1 MRRSSATRSSAASC
15 PAQRLRRLGVRKV
28 RQIARPDSDEAR
40 PTSSSA
46 RAPRFA
52 SRFSAPA
59 SHRCPRASLR
69 PCDVANEHRGTGLAF
84 HAERPSSLESMTR
97 GRRLTAMAIRLNTA
111 LGTGVLAAAALTLAC
126 SERHTPLAGVLADVS
141 ASPASQTTSYS
152 GRATVLQATVL
163 GLPPVVLADAG
174 PLPPSGGAE
183 DASLL
188 NASVPGLLTAEVLH
202 ASTVG
207 QGNASR
213 SEASVA
219 ELSLTAAGN
228 TVSAG
233 LLQARA
239 SAVCGAGGATATGSS
254 NITALSVNG
263 QTVAISG
270 TPNQRVPLPVGEV
283 IINEQTT
290 NGAGDITV
298 NALHIKVPGVADVI
312 VSSTHADITCQPAP
326 PPPVCTGAD
335 FATGGGW
342 ITGTPSGAK
351 ANFGVAGGIKQGQ
364 FWGHLTYIDHGPNGP
379 RVKGTGVT
387 AYKVVNPTTR
397 HIEGTAQVNG
407 QDGFTYQVD
416 VADNGEPGRSD
427 TFTLQLSGGYGAS
440 GTLAGGNI
448 QLHVP
453 SCQ

>member
-1 MRRSSATRSSAASC
+1 
-15 PAQRLRRLGVRKV
+15 
-28 RQIARPDSDEAR
+28 
-40 PTSSSA
+40 
-46 RAPRFA
+46 
-52 SRFSAPA
+52 
-59 SHRCPRASLR
+59 
-69 PCDVANEHRGTGLAF
+69 
-84 HAERPSSLESMTR
+84 
-97 GRRLTAMAIRLNTA
+97 MAIRLNTA
-111 LGTGVLAAAALTLAC
+111 LATGLLAVAALTLGC
-126 SERHTPLAGVLADVS
+126 SERHAPLAGILADAT
-141 ASPASQTTSYS
+141 ASPSNQATSYS
-152 GRATVLQATVL
+152 GRATVLQATAL
-163 GLPPVVLADAG
+163 GFQPVVLVDAG
-174 PLPPSGGAE
+174 PLSPSGGAE
-183 DASLL
+183 EASLL

-219 ELSLTAAGN
+219 ELSLTVAGN

-239 SAVCGAGGATATGSS
+239 SAVCGDGGATATGSS

-263 QTVAISG
+263 QTVTISG
-270 TPNQRVPLPVGEV
+270 MPNQRVPLLVGEV
-283 IINEQTT
+283 IINEQTS

-312 VSSTHADITCQPAP
+312 VSSAHADITCQPAP
-326 PPPVCTGAD
+326 PPPVCAGAD
-335 FATGGGW
+335 FVTGGGW

-364 FWGHLTYIDHGPNGP
+364 FWGHLTYIDHGTNGP

-387 AYKVVNPTTR
+387 VYKVVNTTTR

-416 VADNGEPGRSD
+416 VADNGEPGGSD

>member
-1 MRRSSATRSSAASC
+1 
-15 PAQRLRRLGVRKV
+15 
-28 RQIARPDSDEAR
+28 
-40 PTSSSA
+40 
-46 RAPRFA
+46 
-52 SRFSAPA
+52 
-59 SHRCPRASLR
+59 
-69 PCDVANEHRGTGLAF
+69 
-84 HAERPSSLESMTR
+84 
-97 GRRLTAMAIRLNTA
+97 MAIRLNTA

-141 ASPASQTTSYS
+141 AAPSSQATSYS

-183 DASLL
+183 EASLL
-188 NASVPGLLTAEVLH
+188 HATVPDLLTAEVLH

-207 QGNASR
+207 RGNASR

-219 ELSLTAAGN
+219 ELSLTVAGN

-239 SAVCGAGGATATGSS
+239 AAVCGDGGATASGTSD
-254 NITALSVNG
+254 ITALSVNG
-263 QTVAISG
+263 QSIEISG
-270 TPNQRVPLPVGEV
+270 TPNQSVPLPVGEV
-283 IINEQTT
+283 IINEQKSTR
-290 NGAGDITV
+290 AGDITV
-298 NALHIKVPGVADVI
+298 NALHVIVPGLADVI
-312 VSSTHADITCQPAP
+312 VSSAHADITCQPAP
-326 PPPVCTGAD
+326 APPGCTAGAD
-335 FATGGGW
+335 FVTGGGW

-364 FWGHLTYIDHGPNGP
+364 FWGHLTYIDHGPDGP

-387 AYKVVNPTTR
+387 AYTAVNPTTR

-407 QDGFTYQVD
+407 QDGFTYQAD
-416 VADNGEPGRSD
+416 VADNGEPGRND
-427 TFTLQLSGGYGAS
+427 TFTLSLSSGYSAS
-440 GTLAGGNI
+440 GTLSGGNI
-448 QLHVP
+448 QLHL